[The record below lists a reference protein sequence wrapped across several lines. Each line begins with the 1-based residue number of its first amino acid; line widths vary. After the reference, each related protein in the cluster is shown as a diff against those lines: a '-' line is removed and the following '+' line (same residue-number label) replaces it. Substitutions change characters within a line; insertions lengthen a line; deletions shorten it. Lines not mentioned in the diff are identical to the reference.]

1 MKTYSKIALLVFAV
15 VAIAFALF
23 IMKEASKPESSI
35 IAGERDKLARSL
47 DKDRATKDEDY
58 SRDLEH
64 KLQFL
69 GYRLALAYITENK
82 ANEAIAVLDKMIQDE
97 EAKSRSGRPRRS
109 RSYFDEANYYD
120 ALIGAYQLKRDD
132 ARAIEAARTHDELMA
147 SAWELKRQEER
158 GEGRSVGLNAQ

>member
-1 MKTYSKIALLVFAV
+1 MKTYLKIALLVFAV
-15 VAIAFALF
+15 VAIAFVLF

-35 IAGERDKLARSL
+35 IAGERDRLARSL
-47 DKDRATKDEDY
+47 DKDRAKKDEDY

-69 GYRLALAYITENK
+69 GYRLALAYIGENK
-82 ANEAIAVLDKMIQDE
+82 ADEAIAVLDKMIQDE

-120 ALIGAYQLKRDD
+120 ALIEAYQLKRDD

-147 SAWELKRQEER
+147 RAWELKRQEER
-158 GEGRSVGLNAQ
+158 GEGRSVGLNAP